1 MYSWNQ
7 TSEQSFSMPSVSG
20 IGDLVSNDQSVA
32 IAAKSSSINAVW
44 FVYVIDINCVDHLS
58 NNIDGRLQSQ

>member
-1 MYSWNQ
+1 
-7 TSEQSFSMPSVSG
+7 MPSVSR

-44 FVYVIDINCVDHLS
+44 FVYVIDINFVDHLS